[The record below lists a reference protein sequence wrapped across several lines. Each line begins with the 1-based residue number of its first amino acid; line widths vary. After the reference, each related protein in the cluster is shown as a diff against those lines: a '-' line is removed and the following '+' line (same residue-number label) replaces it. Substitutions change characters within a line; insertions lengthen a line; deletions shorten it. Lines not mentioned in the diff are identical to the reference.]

1 VGARRPG
8 RRHQGLHLAL
18 PYASVVPAHAA
29 LSHLDRAF
37 TYRVPDGMTVE
48 VGSWVRVPFR
58 RRNRDGIVVE
68 LLDEAD
74 VPRALDIA
82 DVLGP
87 GLGSDLVELCRWVS
101 DRYLSTLGEALA
113 AATPDRVVD
122 EERALARG
130 GRAPRKPAVQSLG
143 FLRRYRNGPAV
154 ERSLTGDRYHGF
166 SWRPGADRAG
176 EIAALAATTAAQ
188 GRGVL
193 VLMPEVR
200 FGGET
205 ADALHHLGETVAWVG
220 SDRPARERYRAWLAL
235 RTGRAWIAAGGRAAV
250 YAPVQNL
257 GLVIV
262 DDESHVSYKERRAP
276 RINARAVAV
285 ERARRAG
292 ATLLMVGVPPSIEA
306 GAAVEQRTM
315 TAVAMARNDALETRP
330 PVTVVDR
337 TRDDSGLVP
346 HAETLRIA
354 AEELRAGNRVVL
366 LTHRGGEE
374 SRRIAQRAFRILK
387 PATPARLDAR
397 TSVEDLTKAIELAD
411 CIVATPVIAKDVDID
426 RVGLFAIME
435 ADAALAVPEFRG
447 AEEAFS
453 TWWRAAP
460 WARRIAI
467 ETAQPDHP
475 AIRALVRWDPDALYR
490 WEAGRRRETGY
501 PPFAGLARID
511 VPPDHAPEVAEEL
524 RKVGGLTVLGPA
536 EREGKAVVV
545 VRAKTRNALLERLR
559 GPADRWRA
567 DGEPVRVD
575 VDPREVL
582 P

>member
-1 VGARRPG
+1 
-8 RRHQGLHLAL
+8 
-18 PYASVVPAHAA
+18 
-29 LSHLDRAF
+29 
-37 TYRVPDGMTVE
+37 MTVE

-58 RRNRDGIVVE
+58 RKNRDGIVVE

-74 VPRALDIA
+74 VKRALDIA

-87 GLGSDLVELCRWVS
+87 GLGPGLVELCRWIA

-113 AATPDRVVD
+113 AATPERVVD
-122 EERALARG
+122 EERALERAARTPSRRPG
-130 GRAPRKPAVQSLG
+130 ARSLG
-143 FLRRYRNGPAV
+143 FLRAYRGGAAV
-154 ERSLTGDRYHGF
+154 ERALSAGRYQGF
-166 SWRPGADRAG
+166 SWRPGAGRSA
-176 EIAALAATTAAQ
+176 EIAALASTVAAQ

-193 VLMPEVR
+193 VLLPEVR

-205 ADALHHLGETVAWVG
+205 AEALRGLGDAVAWIG

-235 RTGRAWIAAGGRAAV
+235 RTGRTPIAAGGRAAV

-285 ERARRAG
+285 ERAQRAG
-292 ATLLMVGVPPSIEA
+292 AILLMVGTPPSIEA

-315 TAVAMARNDALETRP
+315 AAVALPRGDALAGRP

-346 HAETLRIA
+346 HADTLRFA
-354 AEELRAGNRVVL
+354 AEELRARRRVVL

-374 SRRIAQRAFRILK
+374 GRRVAQRAFRILK
-387 PATPARLDAR
+387 PARPARLDAR
-397 TSVEDLTKAIELAD
+397 TPLATLTTAIAEAD

-426 RVGLFAIME
+426 GVGLVAILE
-435 ADAALAVPEFRG
+435 ADVALAVPEFRG
-447 AEEAFS
+447 TEEAFS
-453 TWWRAAP
+453 TWWRAGP

-511 VPPDHAPEVAEEL
+511 VPPEQASAIADEVQ
-524 RKVGGLTVLGPA
+524 RVGGLMVLGPL

-545 VRAKTRNALLERLR
+545 VRAKTRSALLERLR
-559 GPADRWRA
+559 GPAERWRA
-567 DGEPVRVD
+567 EAEPVRID